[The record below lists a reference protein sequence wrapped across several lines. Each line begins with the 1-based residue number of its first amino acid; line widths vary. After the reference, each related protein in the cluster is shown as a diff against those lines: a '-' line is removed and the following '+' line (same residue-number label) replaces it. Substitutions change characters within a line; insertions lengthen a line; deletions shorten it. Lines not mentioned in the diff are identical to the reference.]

1 MLKSL
6 HYLTTRAMHFV
17 IALVAL
23 FAVGLTAS
31 AEYYSI
37 NLQRDGAT
45 EFRQGELRVTSSK
58 TATSTGIVIN
68 GTQTRINI
76 DGPNGLKGIG
86 RVIIT
91 PAEGTP
97 ASVLRNLVK
106 TSSMAIAAS
115 DDVTVTNDNK
125 IVYTPKDPEKN
136 LELYLRAGTSIF
148 GLGGP
153 EATIERIEVY
163 TGYYTH
169 EPDTHEFTDPYRTAS
184 CSFGGGTTYVS
195 QQGNAWK
202 TISRSAGYEVAL
214 QAGDYVRQGS
224 DNVVL
229 KLVGGEGRVIRSAN
243 TLRIATGSTFEIFA
257 PAGYAIKSV
266 RFKGEGAE
274 GINGVGGNTHGNL
287 DRFWDAPDGQ
297 FEESYR
303 FTYDNVDGYTD
314 ESADFI
320 CDQIIV
326 TCVSLGTKPDP
337 HFNVSD
343 DQLWPRSHSEA
354 ILSEPIWDGQR
365 SFWLT
370 VHPAA
375 GVTFTS
381 AAEVPAVTMTFA
393 DGITYEPRVMGAV
406 DEEGNA
412 VFTIFVDQLLTR
424 IPRVA
429 TLNFPEGAICAGPQ
443 YSSEFSTTL
452 HLRPATIYDYVSVA
466 AAFPSANDYEQYGY
480 TDFNINNVY
489 THGVVDSFRFFFDGY
504 YAEDGALQWTYDE
517 PLDPKDLTF
526 LDEENNELP
535 IARVEIATNDAGES
549 YLLVT
554 PANPITEKNLGRYRL
569 VIPEAVVT
577 TKNGYTNRRYVA
589 GYNFYVEDNEV
600 LKMLPGKN
608 STVRSLDQLVYYL
621 PSGRSLTP
629 TAETIDIEYKFGVD
643 NGFEHMTGTVSVDE
657 QGRGIVKFDRTFTAD
672 EATEFVMLSVNPK
685 PFTVDGKQPGY
696 TSLNC
701 TINTNLHLVGH
712 GYTAPQVTDATP
724 IDFFS
729 KSSETFAGEP
739 GFFVSYRD
747 QPYDMID
754 AAGTAFVD
762 GNLIWNDSD
771 VAHVKG
777 FQFTY
782 QGADFYDLSDWKWKN
797 MVYINP
803 DRDTKGIFIP
813 MSMSDIRPGK
823 YHLVIPEG
831 LLNFRDNYYGQPAI
845 NSTVDLTWEVINCA
859 EEGAFRIVY
868 PQYRQTVKTLDK
880 VIVECNDDV
889 TAVARTYIE
898 DFRKNVSIFTVFFDS
913 DAPSSSKEFLDGK
926 DIAATA
932 VLNDKGQLVYTFD
945 EPIAFDNANN
955 GGNPAYTNIA
965 ISTGWIQNNLGLSNR
980 EMQVSF
986 FVDSSIEYR
995 QARYTYPD
1003 CSGVHPLSD
1012 YAYEAYRL
1020 GVHFGNNNDI
1030 AFDEDNIKYYEHP
1043 VNHWPCGAILYDS
1056 EIGFPDGY
1064 SFTEVKTGEDLT
1076 ARTTVHV
1083 NLDGQWM
1090 LYFSAGTDLQP
1101 GTYRIHFPAG
1111 AIRFVDGKYNDE
1123 FEYTWTLVGTIPEE
1137 MIKVVYPSE
1146 WNEAPFDHLEIAYNA
1161 DSFVP
1166 VITPVADEINDV
1178 IISQYKG
1185 YDGQTLI
1192 TQFAEGQHAKLSI
1205 NDEGHLVVQF
1215 DKMFDNDGSVYIY
1228 LSASTFFDQNGYAN
1242 PQIGFKHDIRS
1253 YELGWPDVS
1262 NNDLIKN
1269 LSEFHLTVWEKGREH
1284 DLELAPVAEDYA
1296 INFSVELYDD
1306 EYKFKSTED
1315 LGAYTGCIT
1324 SIAKNEEGINV
1335 ITVSVPD
1342 VVQGRIA
1349 ELTGYCEL
1357 LVTLPGYN
1365 PDYPDATPAMAI
1377 RAKGGV
1383 PNREMRYDFRIKP
1396 DLTYNCYFS
1405 MINMPE
1411 DVTILFDGSPIG
1423 YTENGFFIEE
1433 CDDPITPDRFSF
1445 EGLPEGVECKI
1456 TIEGGDVSAKG
1467 ILDFTRYAK
1476 IESYPFVDNTIEQAE
1491 FEMSPSF
1498 NFIFDR
1504 EVEDFSEA
1512 TMEILKDNIT
1522 GINFTDFQAYRGGW
1536 SGAGGNWFG
1545 FGFDTWSYP
1554 NPTFPAGD
1562 YRVSIPARIFQFKDG
1577 SWNPAIN
1584 YDFTVTSGVTF
1595 RIANHAV
1602 AYYTPDGAIDVQ
1614 EPNATGTTNPFCN
1627 IALYFDGETASARD
1641 FEFSYDTT
1649 EKYIDVNVLDSST
1662 WTYDTKKAK
1671 VTFNYD
1677 QEKEQEVLVI
1687 RFNELFQPPYAY
1699 VSIPEGT
1706 FTTRDGR
1713 INKEYGM
1720 WFNVLLEGQANLNIY
1735 VDDQLDYSTC
1745 ISYTLPGVS
1754 EPFYAY
1760 TGTTINAGRVE
1771 SPFDFKV
1778 EQPSYYKISRGEFD
1792 MENNLYNLYLVFDDS
1807 KALSGVTAKATA
1819 DCQGGLRDAVVKF
1832 QKPNTKV
1839 GALPITITPD
1849 ADLIRERIEWSEGF
1863 KLFFTMTP
1871 ATGRPRDVTVTTD
1884 IAYVTTEVDADSKQL
1899 ILHFFDAEGNDFCPF
1914 DDLKKKPTYL
1924 TIPVEKLF
1932 KSSALWTSSSKTVT
1946 VELTYSDVN
1955 AIVTDDADYDA
1966 VANNTTTGKIGSL
1979 SDIILGHRRNGARTN
1994 DLDGNGDIS
2003 IGDIVRLIK
2012 RAQ

>member
-45 EFRQGELRVTSSK
+45 EFRQGELRVTSTK

-68 GTQTRINI
+68 GTQTRIII

-106 TSSMAIAAS
+106 ASSMAIAAS

-125 IVYTPKDPEKN
+125 IVYTPNDPEKN

-153 EATIERIEVY
+153 EATIERVEVY

-195 QQGNAWK
+195 QQGNAWS

-214 QAGDYVRQGS
+214 QPGDYVRQGS

-229 KLVGGEGRVIRSAN
+229 KLVGGEGSRVITKVN
-243 TLRIATGSTFEIFA
+243 TLRIATGSTFDLFA

-297 FEESYR
+297 FEAYAR
-303 FTYDNVDGYTD
+303 FTYDNVEGYTD
-314 ESADFI
+314 ESADFV

-337 HFNVSD
+337 HFNVND
-343 DQLWPRSHSEA
+343 DQLWPRSHTEA
-354 ILSEPIWDGQR
+354 ILSDPIWDGQR

-370 VHPAA
+370 VHPAD
-375 GVTFTS
+375 GVDFTS

-393 DGITYEPRVMGAV
+393 DGTTYEPRVMGAV

-452 HLRPATIYDYVSVA
+452 HLRPATIYDYMDVMTST
-466 AAFPSANDYEQYGY
+466 PLSCDYEQYGY
-480 TDFNINNVY
+480 KDYNINDFSLPNP
-489 THGVVDSFRFFFDGY
+489 GVVSSFKFRFDGY
-504 YAEDGALQWTYDE
+504 WSSDYGLQWTYDE
-517 PLDPKDLTF
+517 PLDPQALTF
-526 LDEENNELP
+526 LDEERNEYP
-535 IARVEIATNDAGES
+535 IASVDIKNDGTDY
-549 YLLVT
+549 YLEVT
-554 PANPITEKNLGRYRL
+554 PVTPITESNVGRYIL
-569 VIPEAVVT
+569 IIPEAVVS

-589 GYNFYVEDNEV
+589 GYNFYVEDSEV

-608 STVRSLDQLVYYL
+608 TTVRSLDQLVYYL

-629 TAETIDIEYKFGVD
+629 TAETIDVEYAFGD
-643 NGFEHMTGTVSVDE
+643 GGFEHLTGIVSVDE

-701 TINTNLHLVGH
+701 TIDSNISTFSH
-712 GYTAPQVTDATP
+712 GYTSPTWDRAVEIGFFDRNSEVYNYQRGFFISFRGLNYNLTDAQGNALSHGARIWPDGSAPQT
-724 IDFFS
+724 
-729 KSSETFAGEP
+729 
-739 GFFVSYRD
+739 
-747 QPYDMID
+747 Q
-754 AAGTAFVD
+754 
-762 GNLIWNDSD
+762 
-771 VAHVKG
+771 G
-777 FQFTY
+777 FQFTF
-782 QGADFYDLSDWKWKN
+782 QGADLNDMSSWKWQD
-797 MVYINP
+797 VVLLYP
-803 DRDTKGIFIP
+803 ESDTYGIFVPVI
-813 MSMSDIRPGK
+813 DIFPGK

-831 LLNFRDNYYGQPAI
+831 LI
-845 NSTVDLTWEVINCA
+845 NGRQVSNNSHAVNETIDLIWEVVNCA
-859 EEGAFRIVY
+859 EDGAFRIVY
-868 PQYRQTVKTLDK
+868 PQMDATYKSIDK
-880 VIVECNDDV
+880 VIVECNADV

-898 DFRKNVSIFTVFFDS
+898 DFRKNVNMFVVYFDS
-913 DAPSSSKEFLDGK
+913 NAPGNAKNVLEVQTN
-926 DIAATA
+926 AATA
-932 VLNDKGQLVYTFD
+932 TLNDKGQVVYTFD
-945 EPIAFDNANN
+945 SPLTFDPANN
-955 GGNPAYTNIA
+955 GGKPAYVA
-965 ISTGWIQNNLGLSNR
+965 LAVDPGWIYNNMGLCNR
-980 EMQVSF
+980 EIQVAS
-986 FVDSSIEYR
+986 FVDPTIEYR
-995 QARYTYPD
+995 QALYTYPD

-1012 YAYEAYRL
+1012 YAYEIYRL
-1020 GVHFGNNNDI
+1020 GVHFGNNNNI
-1030 AFDEDNIKYYEHP
+1030 AFDEDNIKYYNDP
-1043 VNHWPCGAILYDS
+1043 DRDWAVGAILYDS

-1146 WNEAPFDHLEIAYNA
+1146 YSEGPFDHLEIAYNA
-1161 DSFVP
+1161 DTFVP
-1166 VITPVADEINDV
+1166 VITPVADEINNLWLA
-1178 IISQYKG
+1178 QYADYEG
-1185 YDGQTLI
+1185 RQMTNAD
-1192 TQFAEGQHAKLSI
+1192 GQHAKLSVNEQGNLI
-1205 NDEGHLVVQF
+1205 VQL
-1215 DKMFDNDGSVYIY
+1215 DHMIDNAGMVNVEV
-1228 LSASTFFDQNGYAN
+1228 APSTFFDQNGNAN
-1242 PQIGFKHDIRS
+1242 PNLQLSFAPRCYD
-1253 YELGWPDVS
+1253 LGWPNVS

-1269 LSEFHLTVWEKGREH
+1269 LSEFHITVWEKGREH
-1284 DLELAPVAEDYA
+1284 DLEFAPVADDYA
-1296 INFSVELYDD
+1296 VDFTLYTYSSDGAGS
-1306 EYKFKSTED
+1306 ETN

-1324 SIAKNEEGINV
+1324 SIAKNEEGYNV

-1349 ELTGYCEL
+1349 EQKGYCTL
-1357 LVTLPGYN
+1357 LVDLPGYN
-1365 PDYPDATPAMAI
+1365 ADVNATPAMAI
-1377 RAKGGV
+1377 RTTGGL
-1383 PNREMRYDFRIKP
+1383 PNRRARYDFRLKP
-1396 DLTYNCYFS
+1396 DLTYNCFFS

-1467 ILDFTRYAK
+1467 ILDFTRYAQ
-1476 IESYPFVDNTIEQAE
+1476 IVNYPFVDNTIEQSE
-1491 FEMSPSF
+1491 FATSPNFS
-1498 NFIFDR
+1498 FIFDR
-1504 EVEDFSEA
+1504 EVANLSDDVVES
-1512 TMEILKDNIT
+1512 LKYCISGWCNYPYT
-1522 GINFTDFQAYRGGW
+1522 SYQGGW
-1536 SGAGGNWFG
+1536 ASAGGCWFG
-1545 FGFDTWSYP
+1545 FGLDTWS
-1554 NPTFPAGD
+1554 NPDITFPVGD
-1562 YRVSIPARIFQFKDG
+1562 YHVSVPARVFQFTDG
-1577 SWNPAIN
+1577 SWNPAID
-1584 YDFTVTSGVTF
+1584 YDFTVTAGTTF

-1602 AYYTPDGAIDVQ
+1602 TYYTDNGLAFQ
-1614 EPNATGTTNPFCN
+1614 KPNTTGTTNPFCN
-1627 IALYFDGETASARD
+1627 IALYFDGQTVKADD
-1641 FEFSYDTT
+1641 FEFSYGTAS
-1649 EKYIDVNVLDSST
+1649 KYIDVNVLDSNT
-1662 WTYDTKKAK
+1662 WNFDTKRAH
-1671 VTFNYD
+1671 VTLNYD
-1677 QEKEQEVLVI
+1677 VEKQQQVLVL
-1687 RFNELFQPPYAY
+1687 RLDDLLLPPSAML
-1699 VSIPEGT
+1699 VIPEGAL
-1706 FTTRDGR
+1706 TTRDGR
-1713 INKEYGM
+1713 TNKQYDM
-1720 WFNVLLEGQANLNIY
+1720 WFNILQDGYATLNVY
-1735 VDDQLDYSTC
+1735 VDDQLDYNTC
-1745 ISYTLPGVS
+1745 ISYTLPGTA
-1754 EPFYAY
+1754 EPLYAY
-1760 TGTTINAGRVE
+1760 TGTPIDAGRVE
-1771 SPFDFKV
+1771 DPFDFRV
-1778 EQPSYYKISRGEFD
+1778 ESPSYYKISRGEYD
-1792 MENNLYNLYLVFDDS
+1792 MENNLYNLYLAVDDNKKLDVVIS
-1807 KALSGVTAKATA
+1807 ATA
-1819 DCQGGLRDAVVKF
+1819 DCQGGLRDAVLTMGKIPEKLS
-1832 QKPNTKV
+1832 Q
-1839 GALPITITPD
+1839 ITNPTAVTLDPELFRD
-1849 ADLIRERIEWSEGF
+1849 RIEWSEGF
-1863 KLFFTMTP
+1863 QLFYSVTP
-1871 ATGRPRDVTVTTD
+1871 QIGRPRDVEVKHD
-1884 IAYVTTEVDADSKQL
+1884 IAYVTTEVKDKEL
-1899 ILHFFDAEGNDFCPF
+1899 ILHFFDAEGNDYCPF
-1914 DDLKKKPTYL
+1914 DGLKVPPTKL
-1924 TIPVEKLF
+1924 TIPVPALF
-1932 KSSALWTSSSKTVT
+1932 KDASLWDSTKTSVT
-1946 VELTYSDVN
+1946 VEITYTP
-1955 AIVTDDADYDA
+1955 ATYEIVTGDTDYDG

-1979 SDIILGHRRNGARTN
+1979 TDIIFGKRRNGARTN
-1994 DLDGNGDIS
+1994 DLDGNGNIS

-2012 RAQ
+2012 SAQ

>member
-45 EFRQGELRVTSSK
+45 EFRQGELRVTSTK

-106 TSSMAIAAS
+106 ASSMAIAAS

-125 IVYTPKDPEKN
+125 IVYTPTDPEEN

-153 EATIERIEVY
+153 EVTIERIEVY
-163 TGYYTH
+163 LGYYTH
-169 EPDTHEFTDPYRTAS
+169 EPDTYEFTDPYRTAS

-214 QAGDYVRQGS
+214 QPGDYVRQGS

-243 TLRIATGSTFEIFA
+243 TLRIATGSTFDLFA
-257 PAGYAIKSV
+257 PAGYAIQSV

-303 FTYDNVDGYTD
+303 FTYDNVEGYTD
-314 ESADFI
+314 ESADFV

-337 HFNVSD
+337 HFNVND
-343 DQLWPRSHSEA
+343 DQLWPRSHAEA
-354 ILSEPIWDGQR
+354 FLSEPIWDGQR

-393 DGITYEPRVMGAV
+393 DGTTYEPRVMGAV

-480 TDFNINNVY
+480 TDFNINNKY

-504 YAEDGALQWTYDE
+504 YNEDWALQWTYDE

-554 PANPITEKNLGRYRL
+554 PATPITENNLGRYRL

-629 TAETIDIEYKFGVD
+629 TAETIDVEYAFGD
-643 NGFEHMTGTVSVDE
+643 GFEHLTGTVSVDE

-701 TINTNLHLVGH
+701 TIDSNLSTFSH
-712 GYTAPQVTDATP
+712 GYTSPTWDRAVEIGFFDRDSEVYNGQRGFFISFRGLNYNLTDAQGVDLKEGDRIWPEGSAPQT
-724 IDFFS
+724 
-729 KSSETFAGEP
+729 
-739 GFFVSYRD
+739 
-747 QPYDMID
+747 Q
-754 AAGTAFVD
+754 
-762 GNLIWNDSD
+762 
-771 VAHVKG
+771 G
-777 FQFTY
+777 FQFTF
-782 QGADFYDLSDWKWKN
+782 QGADLNDMSSWKWQDA
-797 MVYINP
+797 VLLFP
-803 DRDTKGIFIP
+803 DRDTYGIFVP
-813 MSMSDIRPGK
+813 VADIFPGK

-831 LLNFRDNYYGQPAI
+831 LI
-845 NSTVDLTWEVINCA
+845 NGRQVFNNSHAVNETIDLIWEVVNCA
-859 EEGAFRIVY
+859 EDGAFRIVY
-868 PQYRQTVKTLDK
+868 PQMDATYKSIDK
-880 VIVECNDDV
+880 VIVECNADV

-898 DFRKNVSIFTVFFDS
+898 DFRENVNMLVVYFDSNAPGNAKNVLEVQTN
-913 DAPSSSKEFLDGK
+913 
-926 DIAATA
+926 AATA
-932 VLNDKGQLVYTFD
+932 TLNDKGQVVYTFD
-945 EPIAFDNANN
+945 SPLTFDPAKN
-955 GGNPAYTNIA
+955 GDNPAYVA
-965 ISTGWIQNNLGLSNR
+965 LAVDPGWIYNNMGLCNR
-980 EMQVSF
+980 EIQVAS
-986 FVDSSIEYR
+986 FVDPTIEYR

-1020 GVHFGNNNDI
+1020 GVHFGNDNDI

-1043 VNHWPCGAILYDS
+1043 DNHWNCGAILYDS
-1056 EIGFPDGY
+1056 EIGFPEGY
-1064 SFTEVKTGEDLT
+1064 SFTEVKTGADLT
-1076 ARTTVHV
+1076 ARTTVQV
-1083 NLDGQWM
+1083 GLSSKWM

-1123 FEYTWTLVGTIPEE
+1123 FEYTWTLVGTIPEK
-1137 MIKVVYPSE
+1137 MISVVYPSE
-1146 WNEAPFDHLEIAYNA
+1146 YNHGPFDHLEIALNA
-1161 DSFVP
+1161 DTYVP
-1166 VITPVADEINDV
+1166 TIIPVADEINNLWLA
-1178 IISQYKG
+1178 QYAD
-1185 YDGQTLI
+1185 YEGQQMTTLC
-1192 TQFAEGQHAKLSI
+1192 ADGQHAKLSVNEQGNLI
-1205 NDEGHLVVQF
+1205 VQL
-1215 DKMFDNDGSVYIY
+1215 DHMIDNAGMVNVEV
-1228 LSASTFFDQNGYAN
+1228 APSTFFDQNGNAN
-1242 PQIGFKHDIRS
+1242 PNLQLSFAPRC
-1253 YELGWPDVS
+1253 YELGWPNVS

-1269 LSEFHLTVWEKGREH
+1269 LAEFQITVWDGGREH
-1284 DLELAPVAEDYA
+1284 PLDFAPVADDYA

-1306 EYKFKSTED
+1306 DYKFKENVD
-1315 LGAYTGCIT
+1315 LGSYTGCIA
-1324 SIAKNEEGINV
+1324 SIAKNDEGRNV

-1365 PDYPDATPAMAI
+1365 PDLNAAPTMAI
-1377 RAKGGV
+1377 RTTGGL
-1383 PNREMRYDFRIKP
+1383 PNREARYDFRIKP
-1396 DLTYNCYFS
+1396 DLTYNCFFS
-1405 MINMPE
+1405 MIDMPE
-1411 DVTILFDGSPIG
+1411 GVTILFDGSPIG
-1423 YTENGFFIEE
+1423 YNENGFHIEE
-1433 CDDPITPDRFSF
+1433 CDEPITPDRFSF
-1445 EGLPEGVECKI
+1445 EGLPEGIECKI

-1476 IESYPFVDNTIEQAE
+1476 IESYPFMNNTVEQSE
-1491 FEMSPSF
+1491 FATSPSF
-1498 NFIFDR
+1498 SFIFDR
-1504 EVEDFSEA
+1504 EVDDAAFDSDYVKERISGWCDYPFNSY
-1512 TMEILKDNIT
+1512 N
-1522 GINFTDFQAYRGGW
+1522 GGW
-1536 SGAGGNWFG
+1536 SGAGSVWFG
-1545 FGFDTWSYP
+1545 FGFDTWS
-1554 NPTFPAGD
+1554 NPDTTFPAGD

-1584 YDFTVTSGVTF
+1584 YDFTVTAGTTF
-1595 RIANHAV
+1595 RIASHAV
-1602 AYYTPDGAIDVQ
+1602 TYYTDNGLAFQ
-1614 EPNATGTTNPFCN
+1614 KPNTTGTTNPFCN
-1627 IALYFDGETASARD
+1627 IALYFDGQTVKADD

-1649 EKYIDVNVLDSST
+1649 SKYIDVNVLDPNTGS
-1662 WTYDTKKAK
+1662 YDPKRAK
-1671 VTFNYD
+1671 VILNYD
-1677 QEKEQEVLVI
+1677 AEKEQQVLVL
-1687 RFNELFQPPYAY
+1687 RLDDLLLPPYAM
-1699 VSIPEGT
+1699 VSIPEGAL
-1706 FTTRDGR
+1706 TTRDGR
-1713 INKEYGM
+1713 TNKQYDM
-1720 WFNVLLEGQANLNIY
+1720 WFNIMEEGHKTLMLY
-1735 VDDQLDYSTC
+1735 VDGELSYDAS
-1745 ISYTLPGVS
+1745 ISYQVPGTA
-1754 EPFYAY
+1754 ETFYAASY
-1760 TGTTINAGRVE
+1760 HDVDAQNWTNIQIVG
-1771 SPFDFKV
+1771 
-1778 EQPSYYKISRGEFD
+1778 PSYLIISDEDYDDELNRV
-1792 MENNLYNLYLVFDDS
+1792 NLWLATDPA

-1946 VELTYSDVN
+1946 VELTYSDVE
-1955 AIVTDDADYDA
+1955 IVTDNTAYDE
-1966 VANNTTTGKIGSL
+1966 VANTTTTGKIGSL

>member
-45 EFRQGELRVTSSK
+45 EFRQGELRVTSTK

-68 GTQTRINI
+68 GTQTRIII

-106 TSSMAIAAS
+106 ASSMAIAAS

-125 IVYTPKDPEKN
+125 IVYTPTDPEEN

-153 EATIERIEVY
+153 EVTIERIEVY
-163 TGYYTH
+163 LGYYTH

-257 PAGYAIKSV
+257 PAGYAIQSV

-337 HFNVSD
+337 HFNVND

-354 ILSEPIWDGQR
+354 ILSDPVWDTTR

-370 VHPAA
+370 VHPAD
-375 GVTFTS
+375 GVNFTS
-381 AAEVPAVTMTFA
+381 AANSPQVFMTFT
-393 DGITYEPRVMGAV
+393 DGTTYEPNVMGALN
-406 DEEGNA
+406 EEGNA
-412 VFTIFVDQLLTR
+412 VFTIFVDQNLTNS
-424 IPRVA
+424 PRAA
-429 TLNFPEGAICAGPQ
+429 TFTFPEGAICAGPQ
-443 YSSEFSTTL
+443 FSSEFSTTL
-452 HLRPATIYDYVSVA
+452 HLCPATINNYVDVVSGIPAVYDYEK
-466 AAFPSANDYEQYGY
+466 NGY
-480 TDFNINNVY
+480 IDVNINAQY
-489 THGVVDSFRFFFDGY
+489 PTPGIISSFIYRFDGY
-504 YAEDGALQWTYDE
+504 RNEDFRLQWTYDE
-517 PLDPKDLTF
+517 PVDPKSLVF
-526 LDEENNELP
+526 IDEEGNDYP
-535 IARVEIATNDAGES
+535 IASAEIKKDDAGYYFE
-549 YLLVT
+549 VT
-554 PANPITEKNLGRYRL
+554 PVTPITEKNCGRYRL
-569 VIPEAVVT
+569 LIPEATVSTVH
-577 TKNGYTNRRYVA
+577 GYVNYRFVA
-589 GYNFYVEDNEV
+589 GYNFYCEDSEV
-600 LKMLPGKN
+600 VMMLPQKETTIP
-608 STVRSLDQLVYYL
+608 SIDELVYYL
-621 PSGRSLTP
+621 PSGRSLTAV
-629 TAETIDIEYKFGVD
+629 AETVDITYKFGTEG
-643 NGFEHMTGTVSVDE
+643 GFEHMTGTVSVDE
-657 QGRGIVKFDRTFTAD
+657 QGRGIVKFSRTFTAN
-672 EATEFVMLSVNPK
+672 EPTELLIYDVNPT
-685 PFTVDGKQPGY
+685 PFVVDGKQPRY
-696 TSLNC
+696 TSFGC
-701 TINTNLHLVGH
+701 TIDTNISLVSSGFTDPQ
-712 GYTAPQVTDATP
+712 YTEPVPADY
-724 IDFFS
+724 
-729 KSSETFAGEP
+729 FAREGIVYMNNH
-739 GFFVSYRD
+739 GFFISYNYIGDYLMTDEYGTPLNHGNRIWRD
-747 QPYDMID
+747 NEYIN
-754 AAGTAFVD
+754 T
-762 GNLIWNDSD
+762 
-771 VAHVKG
+771 KG
-777 FQFTY
+777 FLFTY
-782 QGADFYDLSDWKWKN
+782 QGEKSEDKSGWKWQYI
-797 MVYINP
+797 VYLNEG
-803 DRDTKGIFIP
+803 DTKGIFVP
-813 MSMSDIRPGK
+813 MGDIDAGK

-831 LLNFRDNYYGQPAI
+831 LIKFKRNSNGSQAI
-845 NSTVDLTWEVINCA
+845 NNTIDITWEVVNCA
-859 EEGAFRIVY
+859 EDGDFRIVY
-868 PQYRQTVKTLDK
+868 PAFGATVKTLDK
-880 VIVECNDDV
+880 VIVEYNPESNPV
-889 TAVARTYIE
+889 TRTYIE
-898 DFRKNVSIFTVFFDS
+898 GYPETTSINCFFWDVMN
-913 DAPSSSKEFLDGK
+913 DGTK
-926 DIAATA
+926 SPEYLGRNDYTATTS
-932 VLNDKGQLVYTFD
+932 LNDKGQLVFTFD
-945 EPIAFDNANN
+945 EPIAVNNSLN
-955 GGNPAYTNIA
+955 GGNPVYTTLLFKTGLIRTNEGLYNRNMEAGCYIDSNI
-965 ISTGWIQNNLGLSNR
+965 Q
-980 EMQVSF
+980 
-986 FVDSSIEYR
+986 YR
-995 QARYTYPD
+995 NSKITAPD
-1003 CSGVHPLSD
+1003 CNQVQPLSE
-1012 YAYEAYRL
+1012 YAYEGYRL
-1020 GVHFGNNNDI
+1020 GVNYSPNIIDY
-1030 AFDEDNIKYYEHP
+1030 DSSNIKYYLNPETQGRRG
-1043 VNHWPCGAILYDS
+1043 VILYDE
-1056 EIGFPDGY
+1056 EIGFPEGY
-1064 SFTEVKTGEDLT
+1064 SFINEKTGEDLT
-1076 ARTTVHV
+1076 ASTNVHV
-1083 NLDGQWM
+1083 GYGGCEWV
-1090 LYFSAGTDLQP
+1090 LYFSAGPDLQP
-1101 GTYRIHFPAG
+1101 GTYHVQFPAG
-1111 AIRFVDGKYNDE
+1111 AVRFQDGKYNDE
-1123 FEYTWTLVGTIPEE
+1123 IDYTWTLVGTIPEE
-1137 MIKVVYPSE
+1137 MISVVYPSE
-1146 WNEAPFDHLEIAYNA
+1146 YSEGPFDHLEIAYNA
-1161 DSFVP
+1161 DAFVP
-1166 VITPVADEINDV
+1166 VITPVADEINNLWLA
-1178 IISQYKG
+1178 QYAD
-1185 YDGQTLI
+1185 YEGQQMITLC
-1192 TQFAEGQHAKLSI
+1192 ADGQHAKLSVNEQGNLI
-1205 NDEGHLVVQF
+1205 VQL
-1215 DKMFDNDGSVYIY
+1215 DHMIDNAGMVNVEV
-1228 LSASTFFDQNGYAN
+1228 APSTFFDQNGNAN
-1242 PQIGFKHDIRS
+1242 PNLQLSFAPRC
-1253 YELGWPDVS
+1253 YELGWPNVS

-1269 LSEFHLTVWEKGREH
+1269 LAEFQITVWDGGREH
-1284 DLELAPVAEDYA
+1284 PLDFAPVADDYA
-1296 INFSVELYDD
+1296 INFSLYTYSNDGAGS
-1306 EYKFKSTED
+1306 ETN
-1315 LGAYTGCIT
+1315 LGSYTGCIA
-1324 SIAKNEEGINV
+1324 SIAKNDEGRNV

-1365 PDYPDATPAMAI
+1365 PDLNAAPTMAI
-1377 RAKGGV
+1377 RTTGGL
-1383 PNREMRYDFRIKP
+1383 PNREARYDFRIKP
-1396 DLTYNCYFS
+1396 DLTYNCFFS

-1411 DVTILFDGSPIG
+1411 GVTILFDGSPIG
-1423 YTENGFFIEE
+1423 YNENGFHIEE
-1433 CDDPITPDRFSF
+1433 CDEPITPDRFSF
-1445 EGLPEGVECKI
+1445 EGLPEGIECKI

-1476 IESYPFVDNTIEQAE
+1476 IVNYPFADNTIEQSE
-1491 FEMSPSF
+1491 FATSPNFS
-1498 NFIFDR
+1498 FIFDR
-1504 EVEDFSEA
+1504 EVANLSDDVIE
-1512 TMEILKDNIT
+1512 TLKYCISGWCNYPYASY
-1522 GINFTDFQAYRGGW
+1522 QAGW
-1536 SGAGGNWFG
+1536 ASAGSVWFG
-1545 FGFDTWSYP
+1545 FGFDTWS
-1554 NPTFPAGD
+1554 NPDTTFPAGD

-1584 YDFTVTSGVTF
+1584 YDFTVTAGTTF

-1602 AYYTPDGAIDVQ
+1602 TYYTDNGLAFQ
-1614 EPNATGTTNPFCN
+1614 KPNTTGTTNPFCN
-1627 IALYFDGETASARD
+1627 IALYFDGQTVKADD

-1649 EKYIDVNVLDSST
+1649 SKYIDVNVLDPNTGS
-1662 WTYDTKKAK
+1662 YDPKRAK
-1671 VTFNYD
+1671 VILNYD
-1677 QEKEQEVLVI
+1677 AEKEQQVLVL
-1687 RFNELFQPPYAY
+1687 RLDDLLLPPYAM
-1699 VSIPEGT
+1699 VSIPEGAL
-1706 FTTRDGR
+1706 TTRDGR
-1713 INKEYGM
+1713 TNKQYDM
-1720 WFNVLLEGQANLNIY
+1720 WFNIMEEGHKTLMLY
-1735 VDDQLDYSTC
+1735 VDGELSYDAS
-1745 ISYTLPGVS
+1745 ISYQVPGTA
-1754 EPFYAY
+1754 ETFYAASY
-1760 TGTTINAGRVE
+1760 HDVDAQNWTNIQIVG
-1771 SPFDFKV
+1771 
-1778 EQPSYYKISRGEFD
+1778 PSYLIISDEDEDTELNRI
-1792 MENNLYNLYLVFDDS
+1792 NLWLATDPA

-1946 VELTYSDVN
+1946 VELTYSDVE
-1955 AIVTDDADYDA
+1955 IVTDNTAYDE
-1966 VANNTTTGKIGSL
+1966 VANTTTTGKIGSL

>member
-23 FAVGLTAS
+23 FAVGMTAS

-68 GTQTRINI
+68 GTQTRIII

-106 TSSMAIAAS
+106 SSSMAIAAS

-125 IVYTPKDPEKN
+125 IVYTPNAPEEN

-153 EATIERIEVY
+153 EVTIERIEVY
-163 TGYYTH
+163 LGYYTH

-195 QQGNAWK
+195 QQGNAWS

-214 QAGDYVRQGS
+214 KAGDYVRQGS

-303 FTYDNVDGYTD
+303 FTYDNVEGYTD

-354 ILSEPIWDGQR
+354 ILSDPIWDGQR

-370 VHPAA
+370 VHPAD

-393 DGITYEPRVMGAV
+393 DGTTCEPRVMGAV

-452 HLRPATIYDYVSVA
+452 HLYPATIYDYVNVVGGMPVPNSYE
-466 AAFPSANDYEQYGY
+466 AFGY
-480 TDFNINNVY
+480 TDIDINKVY
-489 THGVVDSFRFFFDGY
+489 PTPGTISSFVFSFEGY
-504 YAEDGALQWTYDE
+504 SSDEFALRWTYDE
-517 PLDPKDLTF
+517 PVDPKALKL
-526 LDEENNELP
+526 LDEEGNEYP
-535 IARVEIATNDAGES
+535 IASVDIKTNDTES
-549 YLLVT
+549 YLEVT
-554 PANPITEKNLGRYRL
+554 PVTPITEKNCGRYRL
-569 VIPEAVVT
+569 LIPEAVVT
-577 TKNGYTNRRYVA
+577 TKNGYTNKRFVA

-600 LKMLPGKN
+600 LMTLPGN
-608 STVRSLDQLVYYL
+608 RATVRSIDQLVYYL
-621 PSGRSLTP
+621 PSGRSLT
-629 TAETIDIEYKFGVD
+629 AVDETIDIEYKFGVD

-712 GYTAPQVTDATP
+712 GYTAPQWDDATP

-831 LLNFRDNYYGQPAI
+831 LLNFHDNYYGQPAI

-898 DFRKNVSIFTVFFDS
+898 DFRENVSIFTVFFDS
-913 DAPSSSKEFLDGK
+913 DAPGSSKEFLDGK

-986 FVDSSIEYR
+986 FVDSSIQYR
-995 QARYTYPD
+995 NSKITAPD
-1003 CSGVHPLSD
+1003 CNQVQPLSE
-1012 YAYEAYRL
+1012 YAYEGYRL
-1020 GVHFGNNNDI
+1020 GVNYSPNIIDY
-1030 AFDEDNIKYYEHP
+1030 DSSNIKYYLNPETQGRRG
-1043 VNHWPCGAILYDS
+1043 VILYDE
-1056 EIGFPDGY
+1056 EIGFPEGY
-1064 SFTEVKTGEDLT
+1064 SFINEKTGEDLT
-1076 ARTTVHV
+1076 ASTNVHV
-1083 NLDGQWM
+1083 GYGGCEWV
-1090 LYFSAGTDLQP
+1090 LYFSAGPDLQP
-1101 GTYRIHFPAG
+1101 GTYHVQFPAG
-1111 AIRFVDGKYNDE
+1111 AVRFQDGKYNDE
-1123 FEYTWTLVGTIPEE
+1123 IDYTWTLVGTIPEE
-1137 MIKVVYPSE
+1137 MISVVYPSE
-1146 WNEAPFDHLEIAYNA
+1146 YSEGPFDHLEIAYNA
-1161 DSFVP
+1161 DAFVP
-1166 VITPVADEINDV
+1166 VITPVADEINNLWLA
-1178 IISQYKG
+1178 QYAD
-1185 YDGQTLI
+1185 YEGQQMTTLC
-1192 TQFAEGQHAKLSI
+1192 ADGQHAKLSVNEQGNLI
-1205 NDEGHLVVQF
+1205 VQL
-1215 DKMFDNDGSVYIY
+1215 DHMIDNAGMVNVEV
-1228 LSASTFFDQNGYAN
+1228 APSTFFDQNGNAN
-1242 PQIGFKHDIRS
+1242 PNLQLSFAPRC
-1253 YELGWPDVS
+1253 YELGWPNFS
-1262 NNDLIKN
+1262 NNDLLKN
-1269 LSEFHLTVWEKGREH
+1269 LSEFHVTVGNPGREH
-1284 DLELAPVAEDYA
+1284 SLEFAPVAADYA
-1296 INFSVELYDD
+1296 INFSLYTYSSDGAGS
-1306 EYKFKSTED
+1306 ETN
-1315 LGAYTGCIT
+1315 LGSYTGCIT
-1324 SIAKNEEGINV
+1324 SIAKNEEGFNV
-1335 ITVSVPD
+1335 ITVSVPAE
-1342 VVQGRIA
+1342 VQQTIA
-1349 ELTGYCEL
+1349 QQTGSCDLY
-1357 LVTLPGYN
+1357 VYFPGYN
-1365 PDYPDATPAMAI
+1365 PDLNASPTMAI
-1377 RAKGGV
+1377 RTTGGL
-1383 PNREMRYDFRIKP
+1383 PNREARYDFRLKP
-1396 DLTYNCYFS
+1396 DLTYNCDFS
-1405 MINMPE
+1405 FLDLPE
-1411 DVTILFDGSPIG
+1411 GVTIFYEGRPIN
-1423 YTENGFFIEE
+1423 YTEDGFAMEGFP
-1433 CDDPITPDRFSF
+1433 DPITAELFSF
-1445 EGLPEGVECKI
+1445 EGLPEGVECNVI
-1456 TIEGGDVSAKG
+1456 INGGGEWCKG

-1476 IESYPFVDNTIEQAE
+1476 VMTYPFTNNTIDQSE
-1491 FEMSPSF
+1491 FAASSSF
-1498 NFIFDR
+1498 SFIFDR
-1504 EVEDFSEA
+1504 EVDDAAFDSDYVKERISGWCDYPFNSY
-1512 TMEILKDNIT
+1512 N
-1522 GINFTDFQAYRGGW
+1522 GGW
-1536 SGAGGNWFG
+1536 TSSGSVWFG
-1545 FGFDTWSYP
+1545 FGFDTWSDP
-1554 NPTFPAGD
+1554 DIAFPTGN
-1562 YRVSIPARIFQFKDG
+1562 YHVNLPARIFQFKDG

-1584 YDFTVTSGVTF
+1584 YDFTVTAGTTF

-1602 AYYTPDGAIDVQ
+1602 TYYTDNGLAFQ
-1614 EPNATGTTNPFCN
+1614 KPNTTGTTNPFCN
-1627 IALYFDGETASARD
+1627 IALYFDGQTVKADD

-1649 EKYIDVNVLDSST
+1649 SKYIDVNVLDPNTGS
-1662 WTYDTKKAK
+1662 YDPKRAK
-1671 VTFNYD
+1671 VILNYD
-1677 QEKEQEVLVI
+1677 AEKEQQVLVL
-1687 RFNELFQPPYAY
+1687 RLDDLLLPPYAM
-1699 VSIPEGT
+1699 VSIPEGAL
-1706 FTTRDGR
+1706 TTRDGR
-1713 INKEYGM
+1713 TNKQYDM
-1720 WFNVLLEGQANLNIY
+1720 WFNIMEEGHKTLMLY
-1735 VDDQLDYSTC
+1735 VDGELSYDAS
-1745 ISYTLPGVS
+1745 ISYQVPGTA
-1754 EPFYAY
+1754 ETFYAASY
-1760 TGTTINAGRVE
+1760 HDVDAQNWTNIQIVG
-1771 SPFDFKV
+1771 
-1778 EQPSYYKISRGEFD
+1778 PSYLIISDEDEDTELNRI
-1792 MENNLYNLYLVFDDS
+1792 NLWLATDPS

-1946 VELTYSDVN
+1946 VELTYSDVE
-1955 AIVTDDADYDA
+1955 IVTDNTAYDE
-1966 VANNTTTGKIGSL
+1966 VANTTTTGKIGSL